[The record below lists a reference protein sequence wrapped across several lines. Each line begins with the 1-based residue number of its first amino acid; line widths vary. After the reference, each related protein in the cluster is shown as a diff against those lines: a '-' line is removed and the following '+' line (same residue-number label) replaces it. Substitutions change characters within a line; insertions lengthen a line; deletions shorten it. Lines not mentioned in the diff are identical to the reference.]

1 MSLNQKKTMQVFNK
15 TCINHQSTMSFAKP
29 SDLSKQP
36 LTDIKKNPKI
46 IDYKKSYPM
55 IIG

>member
-1 MSLNQKKTMQVFNK
+1 MTLNQKKTIQVFEK
-15 TCINHQSTMSFAKP
+15 TCINQSTMSFAKP
-29 SDLSKQP
+29 SDLPKQP
-36 LTDIKKNPKI
+36 LTDIKKNPNI

>member
-15 TCINHQSTMSFAKP
+15 TCINQSTMSFAKP
-29 SDLSKQP
+29 SDLPKQP
-36 LTDIKKNPKI
+36 LTDIKI

>member
-15 TCINHQSTMSFAKP
+15 TCINQSTMSFTKP
-29 SDLSKQP
+29 SDLPKEP
-36 LTDIKKNPKI
+36 LTHIKI
-46 IDYKKSYPM
+46 SDYKKSYPM